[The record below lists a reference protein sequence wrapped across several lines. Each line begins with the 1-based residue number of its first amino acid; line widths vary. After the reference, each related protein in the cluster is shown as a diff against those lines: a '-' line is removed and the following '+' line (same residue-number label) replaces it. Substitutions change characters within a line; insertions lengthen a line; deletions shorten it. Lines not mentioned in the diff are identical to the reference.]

1 MTGQAVAGVR
11 QYDRDIMV
19 GELRHLVGRDDP
31 VIIEVG
37 CNDGETTRQMLAVMP
52 HARIVCFEPDPRPLA
67 RSVVKTDKR
76 VKLYQMAI
84 SDRRGRFPF
93 HQSGGQIPNSK
104 APCKD
109 DWDYSG
115 SLCRPTGHLDRDK
128 LVKFPSTIEVQTK
141 TLDSMA
147 PRGPIDLIFA
157 DVQGAEARLI
167 LGGQATLR
175 RTRFFY
181 CEFYNVEQYE
191 RQPDIKGLLSFL
203 PDFDLVAIYADN
215 ALFRNRTL
223 TETT

>member
-1 MTGQAVAGVR
+1 MPTESQPHVVKR
-11 QYDRDIMV
+11 TSDITV
-19 GELRHLVGRDDP
+19 GELRYLIDKDNP
-31 VIIEVG
+31 VIVEVG
-37 CNDGETTRQMLAVMP
+37 CNDGDTTRQMLAVMP
-52 HARIVCFEPDPRPLA
+52 NARIVCFEPDPRPLA
-67 RSVVKTDKR
+67 RNMVRGDKR

-84 SDRRGRFPF
+84 SDRRGRFTF

-115 SLCRPTGHLDRDK
+115 SLCRPTGHLERDK

-147 PRGPIDLIFA
+147 PRGLIDLIFA

-167 LGGQATLR
+167 LGGQQTLR
-175 RTRFFY
+175 RTKFFY

-191 RQPDIKGLLSFL
+191 RQPDLKGLLSFL
-203 PDFDLVAIYADN
+203 PDFDLLGTYGDN
-215 ALFRNRTL
+215 ALLLNRTV
-223 TETT
+223 